1 MKLKTDDVKAAQP
14 RDKSY
19 RLADGAG
26 LSLLVMPNGSK
37 YWQWIFKEAGKT
49 KTVSIG
55 PFPEVNLKGA
65 RDAVFTGRAKRRM
78 GDQPTP
84 QRQITF
90 QELFREHL
98 AVWETGKVA
107 RHIDI
112 VRRRIE
118 QDALPEIGHLALNEI
133 KPATVIAMIRKV
145 EERGALDVS
154 RRLRQKVSE
163 IFGYGIA
170 MGYCDADPA
179 ARVGVALRPRPRVEH
194 MAKVDVADVPA
205 LLRAIDRYQFP
216 VVRLALK
223 WTILTAAR
231 TAETREARW
240 SEIRD
245 GVWVIPAERM
255 KMSREHRVPLSRQAL
270 AVLRELEGHRR
281 GDYLF
286 PGPRRPTINANALI
300 YALYDLENGRWRGKQ
315 TVHGFRGLF
324 STVLNEQGFNRD
336 WIEMALAHSDDSV
349 RGAYNAAL
357 YLDQRKS
364 MLQWWSDRLD
374 EWRIEGMWE

>member
-26 LSLLVMPNGSK
+26 LSLLVTPSGSK
-37 YWQWIFKEAGKT
+37 LWQWIFKEGGKT

-55 PFPEVNLKGA
+55 PFPEVNLKDA
-65 RDAVFTGRAKRRM
+65 REAVFAGRAKRRI
-78 GDQPTP
+78 GQQPTP
-84 QRQITF
+84 QRHITF
-90 QELFREHL
+90 EELFREHL
-98 AVWETGKVA
+98 KVWETGKVA
-107 RHIDI
+107 RHVDI
-112 VRRRIE
+112 VKRRIE
-118 QDALPEIGHLALNEI
+118 QDALPEIGAIPLDQI
-133 KPATVIAMIRKV
+133 KPVDVIAMIRKV

-170 MGYCDADPA
+170 MGYCDTDPA
-179 ARVGVALRPRPRVEH
+179 ARVGAAMRPRPRVEH
-194 MAKVDVADVPA
+194 MAKVDVTDVPA
-205 LLRAIDRYQFP
+205 LLRAIDRYQFS

-231 TAETREARW
+231 TTETREARW

-255 KMSREHRVPLSRQAL
+255 KMHREHRVPLSKQAL
-270 AVLRELEGHRR
+270 AALEELKAHRR
-281 GDYLF
+281 GEYLF

-300 YALYDLENGRWRGKQ
+300 YALYDLGWRGKQ

-357 YLDQRKS
+357 YLDQRKA
-364 MLQWWSDRLD
+364 MLQWWADRLD

>member
-1 MKLKTDDVKAAQP
+1 MKLKTDDVRAAQP

-37 YWQWIFKEAGKT
+37 YWQWIFKDAGKT
-49 KTVSIG
+49 KTVSLG
-55 PFPEVNLKGA
+55 SFPEINLKDA
-65 RDAVFTGRAKRRM
+65 RDAVFAGRAKRRM
-78 GDQPTP
+78 GEQPTP
-84 QRQITF
+84 QRTITF
-90 QELFREHL
+90 EELFREHL
-98 AVWETGKVA
+98 KVWETGKVA

-112 VRRRIE
+112 VKRRIE
-118 QDALPEIGHLALNEI
+118 QDALPEIGAMRLDQI
-133 KPATVIAMIRKV
+133 KPVDVIAMIRKV

-170 MGYCDADPA
+170 MGYCDTDPA
-179 ARVGVALRPRPRVEH
+179 ARVGAAMRPRPRVEH
-194 MAKVDVADVPA
+194 MAKVDVTDVPA

-231 TAETREARW
+231 TTETREARW

-255 KMSREHRVPLSRQAL
+255 KMHREHRVPLSKQAL
-270 AVLRELEGHRR
+270 AALEELKAHRR
-281 GDYLF
+281 GEYLF
-286 PGPRRPTINANALI
+286 SGPRRPTINANALI
-300 YALYDLENGRWRGKQ
+300 YALYDLGWRGKQ
-315 TVHGFRGLF
+315 TVHGFRA
-324 STVLNEQGFNRD
+324 VQHR
-336 WIEMALAHSDDSV
+336 A
-349 RGAYNAAL
+349 
-357 YLDQRKS
+357 K
-364 MLQWWSDRLD
+364 
-374 EWRIEGMWE
+374 